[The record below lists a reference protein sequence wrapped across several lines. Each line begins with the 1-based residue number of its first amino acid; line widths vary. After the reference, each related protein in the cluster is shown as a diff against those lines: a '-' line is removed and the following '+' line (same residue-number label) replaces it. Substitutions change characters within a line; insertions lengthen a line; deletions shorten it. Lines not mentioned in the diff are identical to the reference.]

1 MRTCSCGSVGET
13 KTGTPFPGLRLR
25 LSLSVGLLLLLLLL
39 LLALSLSEKLSLN
52 LLRLDG
58 LNPRVVRRRG
68 RQDGKTYLDTHYL
81 ELQELPLDGL
91 LILKLILLQCVL
103 GGEKSGAEGGAVGVQ
118 ARRSL
123 LQDEAIIRAVDG
135 CGQGDWH

>member
-1 MRTCSCGSVGET
+1 M
-13 KTGTPFPGLRLR
+13 
-25 LSLSVGLLLLLLLL
+25 GLLLLLLLL

-91 LILKLILLQCVL
+91 LILKLLLLHSILR
-103 GGEKSGAEGGAVGVQ
+103 EKSGAEGGAVGIQ
-118 ARRSL
+118 ARGGL
-123 LQDEAIIRAVDG
+123 LEGVAIIRAVDG
-135 CGQGDWH
+135 GSQGDGN